1 MSQINQ
7 PLRPTYPAQ
16 AQNSQSN
23 SQSSKAQQ
31 AEKNAEFKELG
42 KAGSKLGEDSS
53 NSSAIQH
60 AIEEIR
66 DHDDS
71 VTQLPSGKAPAHI
84 DLGELLKHPNE
95 AKDAL
100 KLADDM
106 TATSRKDPAKLAEQV
121 MKFDKMVDHM
131 DRDEL
136 MDVAH
141 GLTERLKEGKG
152 DNQLNGTLL
161 QRVLSEVDERG
172 SHIIF
177 EKLKP
182 TQMPEPMPLPWPKH
196 IPGHNGK
203 GPLPMMFE
211 EIKSQ
216 ELHQKLKSLDGG
228 LKHLE

>member
-16 AQNSQSN
+16 IQN
-23 SQSSKAQQ
+23 SQSSKIQH

-42 KAGSKLGEDSS
+42 KAGSKIGEDSS
-53 NSSAIQH
+53 NSSIQH
-60 AIEEIR
+60 AIEEIK

-71 VTQLPSGKAPAHI
+71 VNQLPSGKAPAHI

-100 KLADDM
+100 KLADEM
-106 TATSRKDPAKLAEQV
+106 TSTSRKDPAKLAEQV

-136 MDVAH
+136 MQVAH
-141 GLTERLKEGKG
+141 GLTERLKDGKG

-182 TQMPEPMPLPWPKH
+182 TLMPEPMPLPWPKH
-196 IPGHNGK
+196 IPGQHGK
-203 GPLPMMFE
+203 DPLPRMFD

-216 ELHQKLKSLDGG
+216 ELHQKLMAADGG